1 VSETYAER
9 KRRERERRIK
19 EQRRKQQI
27 QMAIAGGLIVAI
39 IIVAVAILNSDFF
52 TVKTV
57 RIEGARHVPAQTVRA
72 AQDAGR
78 GVNILRYPGAKVR
91 AILLKSPWVKDVTI
105 KRRWPDTIEIAITE
119 RKGTYSIFDGLK
131 YYLVAPDGVVLA
143 VSEEPPTRVQIADLP
158 IKSPS
163 VGSVVAS
170 EEFKQAVAVLSSLPP
185 ALSKGLTVISARSP
199 ERITLY
205 INGVEVLYGMA
216 ESQQEKNMVLE
227 EIFSREGTSV
237 ISVDVRV
244 PTNPVVKGKP

>member
-1 VSETYAER
+1 MSETYAER

-39 IIVAVAILNSDFF
+39 ILIAVVILNSDFF
-52 TVKTV
+52 RVKTV
-57 RIEGARHVPAQTVRA
+57 HIEGARHVPAQTIKA

-105 KRRWPDTIEIAITE
+105 KRRWPDTIEITIAE
-119 RKGTYSIFDGLK
+119 REGTYSIFDGLK

-158 IKSPS
+158 IKKLS
-163 VGSVVAS
+163 VGSVVKS
-170 EEFKQAVAVLSSLPP
+170 EEFKQAVAILSSLPR
-185 ALSKGLTVISARSP
+185 ALSKGLTVISASSP

-216 ESQQEKNMVLE
+216 ESQQEKNTVLQ